1 MACRIG
7 ELGRIRSLTEQR
19 AWQDSGKAGPCKG
32 EQVPFTWARRVS
44 RRRRTINRPE
54 SLARRV
60 LIMME
65 SLAGGRVW
73 QEGELDRQLGGGTG
87 ERHPREAS
95 GEGVREARYMRV
107 EGQSE
112 MEKEQDQ

>member
-1 MACRIG
+1 MPVTWPRRIS
-7 ELGRIRSLTEQR
+7 R
-19 AWQDSGKAGPCKG
+19 
-32 EQVPFTWARRVS
+32 S
-44 RRRRTINRPE
+44 RRIITRPE
-54 SLARRV
+54 SLARRGAWQDRE
-60 LIMME
+60 LSMME